1 MNVLIV
7 AFEFPPQSGGIG
19 TYSFQ
24 VARYLALFGNNV
36 TVLALSRNVSSEDME
51 VFDNSQTF
59 QIIRYSN
66 PSRYM
71 RAVVHRTFLTWKTV
85 RSGDYDLIFVPSPNA
100 AILGWLFRV
109 LYRIPYAL
117 MAHGS
122 EFLYSKGLYK
132 LALKLAFN
140 RASLVF
146 SNSRYTVDL
155 MARFGIV
162 NKNILTI
169 PLGADDERFDR
180 EKYDCDRL
188 RERYNLEGKNIVLTV
203 GRLTERKGHRTVIL
217 AIEKLKDEIPDLTYL
232 IVGEGEEKDSLQKL
246 IDEKRLQNHV
256 RLIDFIPTDRLVEY
270 YAMCDVFILNSTIG
284 RDRTTE
290 GFGIVLIE
298 AGLMGKPV
306 IGTKGSGIDDAL
318 EPDKSGL
325 LISRDSVDETVGAL
339 KKLLTDPRLSRSMGE
354 YGYRRAK
361 SNYTWKSVVAKKE
374 ARLKKIVEVDPVS

>member
-132 LALKLAFN
+132 LTLKLAFN

-246 IDEKRLQNHV
+246 IDEKRLQDHV